1 MRRAS
6 SPRGFVLIVVLM
18 LLVVL
23 TMVASLA
30 YTRASD
36 HLVISTGL
44 KRQAIAQDRALVGMQ
59 RGVADVKKVPK
70 PAYLAALEAVAPCNL
85 AKALDCFPAYP
96 TPAPA
101 TMGLVTGTGTD
112 LASGGGPLYQV
123 DFVRWRPMGATSTLV
138 VIRSTGFHGFSPAAV
153 PGATQFTSQVLV
165 ELSEGRPN
173 EGGCV
178 GYCGGGL

>member
-1 MRRAS
+1 MRRS
-6 SPRGFVLIVVLM
+6 SKPRGFVLLVVLM

-36 HLVISTGL
+36 HLVVSTGL
-44 KRQAIAQDRALVGMQ
+44 KRQSVAQDRALIGMQ
-59 RGVADVKKVPK
+59 RGVADVRKVPK
-70 PAYLAALEAVAPCNL
+70 PAYLAALQITPPCN
-85 AKALDCFPAYP
+85 ASTAEACFPAYP

-101 TMGLVTGTGTD
+101 TMGMVAGAGTD
-112 LASGGGPLYQV
+112 IANGGGPLYQV
-123 DFVRWRPMGATSTLV
+123 DFVRWLPPGATATLV
-138 VIRSTGFHGFSPAAV
+138 VIRSTGFHGFSPTAV
-153 PGATQFTSQVLV
+153 PGATQFTSQVYV